1 MSFASNNVV
10 SLYGDTDTQTSL
22 NSAQVANITAAVKSI
37 ATMHLTMLLRT
48 MFAELDDTLFSVCD
62 EIDNENKK
70 AYHYD
75 EIVELRLKN
84 KQIEILFIKR
94 FEELF
99 SQSLLFS
106 PLDSSAKTEAV
117 SRSRRRRGGLQNFLE
132 IDETELESSIM
143 LTHFVAK
150 ANKMFKDKID
160 YMQTGFDSLLKS
172 VAIGGRSNPVSPALI
187 GDAFK
192 VSMESLDKNSIHK
205 SIVYD
210 HFDQGVMQ
218 KLGEMYDQI
227 NALFTKVGAN

>member
-10 SLYGDTDTQTSL
+10 SLYGDTGTQASL

-48 MFAELDDTLFSVCD
+48 MFAELDDMLFSVSD
-62 EIDNENKK
+62 EIANENKK
-70 AYHYD
+70 AYYYD
-75 EIVELRLKN
+75 EIIELRLKN

-99 SQSLLFS
+99 SQSLLLS
-106 PLDSSAKTEAV
+106 PVASSVKEETSARRCIGELQDFLD
-117 SRSRRRRGGLQNFLE
+117 
-132 IDETELESSIM
+132 IDEVELESSVM

-150 ANKMFKDKID
+150 ANKTFKDKID

-172 VAIGGRSNPVSPALI
+172 IATGGRGNPVAPALI

-192 VSMESLDKNSIHK
+192 VAMETLDKKSIHK

>member
-10 SLYGDTDTQTSL
+10 SLYGDRGVKGSL
-22 NSAQVANITAAVKSI
+22 SPSQVANVTAAVKSI

-48 MFAELDDTLFSVCD
+48 MFAELDDTLFSVSD
-62 EIDNENKK
+62 DIDNVNKK
-70 AYHYD
+70 SYYYD

-84 KQIEILFIKR
+84 KQIEILFIQR

-99 SQSLLFS
+99 SQSLLLS
-106 PLDSSAKTEAV
+106 TVAV
-117 SRSRRRRGGLQNFLE
+117 PGQVDASSRRGFGQLQSFLD
-132 IDETELESSIM
+132 IDEVELESSIM
-143 LTHFVAK
+143 LSHFVAK
-150 ANKMFKDKID
+150 ANKRFKSKID
-160 YMQTGFDSLLKS
+160 YMQTGFSSLLS
-172 VAIGGRSNPVSPALI
+172 DVATGGRTNPVVPALI

-192 VSMESLDKNSIHK
+192 VSMESLDKKSIHK